1 MLANRIPEAIHFRN
15 PPTNIRI
22 VPSLPDKAIQNIPT
36 TFHNTDIQPEQV
48 RSIRMNNDNLEEV
61 NFTEESQIQE
71 QNIQI
76 NSDQIER
83 EKFSL

>member
-1 MLANRIPEAIHFRN
+1 
-15 PPTNIRI
+15 
-22 VPSLPDKAIQNIPT
+22 
-36 TFHNTDIQPEQV
+36 
-48 RSIRMNNDNLEEV
+48 MNNDNLEEV

-76 NSDQIER
+76 NSDQIEE